1 MRHAWCKNQD
11 EIFSSLRRYHTI
23 QNNNSKILY
32 FFIWQTNEDISK
44 IAFYS
49 QLCLASLSE
58 KVYMLEYLKEP
69 VIPTL
74 ANGSFCRNTC
84 RLYQSIPIINA
95 CWQPLCPLGT
105 INQLKVFF
113 PGDFRLQC
121 RPLLL
126 LPRFR
131 NLGALVLKGTL
142 TTVYPTYKWNKL
154 K

>member
-1 MRHAWCKNQD
+1 MFKYHLKFFSIAYLPLTKLLHGQSEFDSANPSFKRALASNLTQWFKKLRHAWCKNQD

-32 FFIWQTNEDISK
+32 VFIWQTNEDISK

-84 RLYQSIPIINA
+84 RLISP
-95 CWQPLCPLGT
+95 
-105 INQLKVFF
+105 F
-113 PGDFRLQC
+113 
-121 RPLLL
+121 LL
-126 LPRFR
+126 
-131 NLGALVLKGTL
+131 
-142 TTVYPTYKWNKL
+142 
-154 K
+154 